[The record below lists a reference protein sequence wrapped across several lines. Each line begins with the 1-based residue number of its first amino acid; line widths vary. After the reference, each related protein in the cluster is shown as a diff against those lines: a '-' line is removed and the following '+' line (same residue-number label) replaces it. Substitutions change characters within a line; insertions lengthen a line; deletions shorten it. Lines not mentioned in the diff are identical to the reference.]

1 MAKGNNLQD
10 LSQIDYCLQQYYSKY
25 MAVTLLQERKKILQE
40 QKNAAIKLNESLQR
54 LPNFGAA
61 SNSFTKLND
70 AEQLTKKSLDELAA
84 RTSERWFKDPKI
96 VKDYSVFV
104 TSFYE
109 SLVAKNGGRDSKAL
123 ENYANNYCANRLQ
136 KLMVE
141 QLAREQVPAN
151 TATYIAKKAFSE
163 SILGMGNFGSLKKG
177 AIGQKVDEQAEKY
190 YNPSVVSKTAGT
202 IAGYGIDAALT
213 PGGVGKATSSV
224 AKGVVKV
231 SQKAAGWWLTDKICQ
246 GGLHIYGKLW
256 GTEDEEKKDNRTIFG
271 DENASAK
278 IQAGAKRYKKNGTEL
293 MMNINSGLAKKI
305 KLPPPNTSLTIKKES
320 NALLAEHKGN
330 SQKLLSTIKSNLSKQ
345 SVPFNGNS
353 KVPAWMLSNSSKQNR
368 ALASS
373 FYACAMEMSREQKQV
388 RMFGGKKMTLK
399 EVSQRAYDYARAAV
413 AVEQQTSK
421 NAAHAQKGTWDKNM
435 SALNDQINNPGL
447 SSIRKHPTSS
457 PQATPTASP
466 YASGPYAQNGVMG
479 TEANGTTQNTAQ
491 NPNIGGWGN
500 AFESLGLNG
509 FGDIGKNLGYVLAM
523 LPDMIIGMFT
533 GKTPNLKLQD
543 NLMPLAAIVGGMFVK
558 SPLLKLLLIGFGGA
572 NILNKAG
579 HAAISDGLAKSNN
592 VAKTYKVYPDEPL
605 NSRIV
610 NPAMKGSSMIATIDG
625 VPSVINISRDAADA
639 YNKGAIPINTLA
651 NAVLRKYDEN
661 KALASQNYEQHMS
674 QEETTTQSMGIK

>member
-1 MAKGNNLQD
+1 MAQGNKYQKF
-10 LSQIDYCLQQYYSKY
+10 SEIDYCIRQYFNKY
-25 MAVTLLQERKKILQE
+25 MASTITQE
-40 QKNAAIKLNESLQR
+40 QAKLKDGQTIDYMMEQCKKRWNKDGKLNHDTKTFVNAFHRNLVALYGNKQSAQL
-54 LPNFGAA
+54 LAYA
-61 SNSFTKLND
+61 KAYVNS
-70 AEQLTKKSLDELAA
+70 
-84 RTSERWFKDPKI
+84 R
-96 VKDYSVFV
+96 
-104 TSFYE
+104 YE
-109 SLVAKNGGRDSKAL
+109 SLT
-123 ENYANNYCANRLQ
+123 
-136 KLMVE
+136 VE
-141 QLAREQVPAN
+141 HLARKKVPQSSAE
-151 TATYIAKKAFSE
+151 YIAKKMFSE
-163 SILGMGNFGSLKKG
+163 SLIGFGADLASKKDDLGDKVKEKAEELYKPSALEVGAGYVGAAAIDTAITGGVGGIATAATKG
-177 AIGQKVDEQAEKY
+177 AAVASAKMAASFTAK
-190 YNPSVVSKTAGT
+190 NVSKTMATDLAIRGAIYGAGK
-202 IAGYGIDAALT
+202 GIDAYLDEDNYGSLVFGDKDA
-213 PGGVGKATSSV
+213 
-224 AKGVVKV
+224 VK
-231 SQKAAGWWLTDKICQ
+231 KIQ
-246 GGLHIYGKLW
+246 GGSYQYKKG
-256 GTEDEEKKDNRTIFG
+256 GTE
-271 DENASAK
+271 
-278 IQAGAKRYKKNGTEL
+278 Y
-293 MMNINSGLAKKI
+293 INSLNGQLNKKI
-305 KLPPPNTSLTIKKES
+305 KTPSLNTSSIIKKES
-320 NALLAEHKGN
+320 NALLVANKGN
-330 SQKLLSTIKSNLSKQ
+330 STKLLNTISSNFSKQ
-345 SVPFNGNS
+345 CISFKENS
-353 KVPAWMLSNSSKQNR
+353 KIPGWMLNNSAKQNR

-413 AVEQQTSK
+413 AVEQRSSK

-435 SALNDQINNPGL
+435 SALNDQINNPGK

-491 NPNIGGWGN
+491 KPNIDGWGN

-558 SPLLKLLLIGFGGA
+558 NPLLKLLLIGFGGA

>member
-1 MAKGNNLQD
+1 MASTITQEQAKLKDGQT
-10 LSQIDYCLQQYYSKY
+10 IDYMMEQC
-25 MAVTLLQERKKILQE
+25 KKRWN
-40 QKNAAIKLNESLQR
+40 KDGKLNHDTKTFVNAFHRNLVALYGNKQSAQL
-54 LPNFGAA
+54 LTYAKA
-61 SNSFTKLND
+61 YVNS
-70 AEQLTKKSLDELAA
+70 
-84 RTSERWFKDPKI
+84 R
-96 VKDYSVFV
+96 
-104 TSFYE
+104 YE
-109 SLVAKNGGRDSKAL
+109 SLT
-123 ENYANNYCANRLQ
+123 
-136 KLMVE
+136 VE
-141 QLAREQVPAN
+141 HLARKKVPQSSAE
-151 TATYIAKKAFSE
+151 YIAKKMFSE
-163 SILGMGNFGSLKKG
+163 SLIGFGADLASKKDDLGDKVKEKAEELYKPSALEVGAGYVGAAAIDTAITGGVGGIATAATKG
-177 AIGQKVDEQAEKY
+177 AAVASAKMAASLTAK
-190 YNPSVVSKTAGT
+190 NVSKTMATDLAIRGAIYGAGK
-202 IAGYGIDAALT
+202 GIDAYLDEDNYGSLVFGDKDA
-213 PGGVGKATSSV
+213 
-224 AKGVVKV
+224 VK
-231 SQKAAGWWLTDKICQ
+231 KIQ
-246 GGLHIYGKLW
+246 GGSYQYKKG
-256 GTEDEEKKDNRTIFG
+256 GTE
-271 DENASAK
+271 
-278 IQAGAKRYKKNGTEL
+278 Y
-293 MMNINSGLAKKI
+293 INSLNGQLNKKI
-305 KLPPPNTSLTIKKES
+305 KTPSLNTSSIIKKES
-320 NALLAEHKGN
+320 NALLVANKGN
-330 SQKLLSTIKSNLSKQ
+330 STKLLNTISSNFSKQ
-345 SVPFNGNS
+345 CISFKENS
-353 KVPAWMLSNSSKQNR
+353 KIPGWMLNNSAKQNR

-413 AVEQQTSK
+413 AVEQRFSK

-435 SALNDQINNPGL
+435 SALNDQINNPGK

-558 SPLLKLLLIGFGGA
+558 NPLLKLLLIGFGGA

>member
-1 MAKGNNLQD
+1 MAQGNKYQKF
-10 LSQIDYCLQQYYSKY
+10 SEIDYCIRQYFNKY
-25 MAVTLLQERKKILQE
+25 MASTITQE
-40 QKNAAIKLNESLQR
+40 QAKLKDGQTIDYMMEQCKKRWNKDGKLNHDTKTFVNAFHRNLVALYGNKQSAQL
-54 LPNFGAA
+54 LAYA
-61 SNSFTKLND
+61 KAYVNS
-70 AEQLTKKSLDELAA
+70 
-84 RTSERWFKDPKI
+84 R
-96 VKDYSVFV
+96 
-104 TSFYE
+104 YE
-109 SLVAKNGGRDSKAL
+109 SLT
-123 ENYANNYCANRLQ
+123 
-136 KLMVE
+136 VE
-141 QLAREQVPAN
+141 HLARKKVPQSSAE
-151 TATYIAKKAFSE
+151 YIAKKMFSE
-163 SILGMGNFGSLKKG
+163 SLIGFGADLASKKDDLGDKVKEKAEELYKPSALEVGAGYVGAAAIDTAITGGVGGIATAATKG
-177 AIGQKVDEQAEKY
+177 AAVASAKMAASLTAK
-190 YNPSVVSKTAGT
+190 NVSKTMATDLAIRGAIYGAGK
-202 IAGYGIDAALT
+202 GIDAYLDEDNYGSLVFGDKDA
-213 PGGVGKATSSV
+213 
-224 AKGVVKV
+224 VK
-231 SQKAAGWWLTDKICQ
+231 KIQ
-246 GGLHIYGKLW
+246 GGSYQYKKG
-256 GTEDEEKKDNRTIFG
+256 GTE
-271 DENASAK
+271 
-278 IQAGAKRYKKNGTEL
+278 Y
-293 MMNINSGLAKKI
+293 INSLNGQLNKKI
-305 KLPPPNTSLTIKKES
+305 KTPSLNTSSIIKKES
-320 NALLAEHKGN
+320 NALLVANKGN
-330 SQKLLSTIKSNLSKQ
+330 STKLLNTISSNFSKQ
-345 SVPFNGNS
+345 CISFKENS
-353 KVPAWMLSNSSKQNR
+353 KIPGWMLNNSAKQNR

-413 AVEQQTSK
+413 AVEQRSSK

-435 SALNDQINNPGL
+435 SALNDQINNPGK

-491 NPNIGGWGN
+491 KPNIDGWGN

-558 SPLLKLLLIGFGGA
+558 NPLLKLLLIGFGGA

-625 VPSVINISRDAADA
+625 VPSVINISTDAADA
-639 YNKGAIPINTLA
+639 YNKGAIPLSTLA

-661 KALASQNYEQHMS
+661 QALASQNYEQHMS

>member
-1 MAKGNNLQD
+1 MAQGNKYQKF
-10 LSQIDYCLQQYYSKY
+10 SEIDYCIRQYFNKY
-25 MAVTLLQERKKILQE
+25 MASTITQE
-40 QKNAAIKLNESLQR
+40 QAKLKDGQTIDYMMEQCKKRWNKDGKLNHDTKTFVNAFHRNLVALYGNKQSAQL
-54 LPNFGAA
+54 LAYA
-61 SNSFTKLND
+61 KAYVNS
-70 AEQLTKKSLDELAA
+70 
-84 RTSERWFKDPKI
+84 R
-96 VKDYSVFV
+96 
-104 TSFYE
+104 YE
-109 SLVAKNGGRDSKAL
+109 SLT
-123 ENYANNYCANRLQ
+123 
-136 KLMVE
+136 VE
-141 QLAREQVPAN
+141 HLARKKVPQSSAE
-151 TATYIAKKAFSE
+151 YIAKKMFSE
-163 SILGMGNFGSLKKG
+163 SLIGFGADLASKKDDLGDKVKEKAEELYKPSALEVGAGYVGAAAIDTAITGGVGGIATAATKG
-177 AIGQKVDEQAEKY
+177 AAVASAKMAASLTAK
-190 YNPSVVSKTAGT
+190 NVSKTMATDLAIRGAIYGAGK
-202 IAGYGIDAALT
+202 GIDAYLDEDNYGSLVFGDKDA
-213 PGGVGKATSSV
+213 
-224 AKGVVKV
+224 VK
-231 SQKAAGWWLTDKICQ
+231 KIQ
-246 GGLHIYGKLW
+246 GGSYQYKKG
-256 GTEDEEKKDNRTIFG
+256 GTE
-271 DENASAK
+271 
-278 IQAGAKRYKKNGTEL
+278 Y
-293 MMNINSGLAKKI
+293 INSLNGQLNKKI
-305 KLPPPNTSLTIKKES
+305 KTPSLNTSSIIKKES

-413 AVEQQTSK
+413 AVEQRSSK

-435 SALNDQINNPGL
+435 SALNDQINNPGK

-491 NPNIGGWGN
+491 KPNIDGWGN

-592 VAKTYKVYPDEPL
+592 VSKTYKVYPDEPL

-610 NPAMKGSSMIATIDG
+610 NPAMKGSSMIATVDG

>member
-1 MAKGNNLQD
+1 MAQGNKYQKF
-10 LSQIDYCLQQYYSKY
+10 SEIDYCIRQYFNKY
-25 MAVTLLQERKKILQE
+25 MASTITQE
-40 QKNAAIKLNESLQR
+40 QAKLKDGQTIDYMMEQCKKRWNKDGKLNHDTKTFVNAFHRNLVALYGNKQSAQL
-54 LPNFGAA
+54 LTYAKA
-61 SNSFTKLND
+61 YVNS
-70 AEQLTKKSLDELAA
+70 
-84 RTSERWFKDPKI
+84 R
-96 VKDYSVFV
+96 
-104 TSFYE
+104 YE
-109 SLVAKNGGRDSKAL
+109 SLT
-123 ENYANNYCANRLQ
+123 
-136 KLMVE
+136 VE
-141 QLAREQVPAN
+141 HLARKKVPQSSAE
-151 TATYIAKKAFSE
+151 YIAKKMFSE
-163 SILGMGNFGSLKKG
+163 SLIGFGADLASKKDDLGDKVKEKAEELYKPSALEVGAGYVGAAAIDTAITGGVGGIATAATKG
-177 AIGQKVDEQAEKY
+177 AAVASAKMAASLTAK
-190 YNPSVVSKTAGT
+190 NVSKTMATDLAIRGAIYGAGK
-202 IAGYGIDAALT
+202 GIDAYLDEDNYGSLVFGDKDA
-213 PGGVGKATSSV
+213 
-224 AKGVVKV
+224 VK
-231 SQKAAGWWLTDKICQ
+231 KIQ
-246 GGLHIYGKLW
+246 GGSYQYKKG
-256 GTEDEEKKDNRTIFG
+256 GTE
-271 DENASAK
+271 
-278 IQAGAKRYKKNGTEL
+278 Y
-293 MMNINSGLAKKI
+293 INSLNGQLNKKI
-305 KLPPPNTSLTIKKES
+305 KTPSLNTSSIIKKES
-320 NALLAEHKGN
+320 NALLVANKGN
-330 SQKLLSTIKSNLSKQ
+330 STKLLNTISSNFSKQ
-345 SVPFNGNS
+345 CISFKENS
-353 KVPAWMLSNSSKQNR
+353 KIPGWMLNNSAKQNR

-413 AVEQQTSK
+413 AVEQRSSK

-435 SALNDQINNPGL
+435 SALNDQINTPGK
-447 SSIRKHPTSS
+447 SSIRKRATSS
-457 PQATPTASP
+457 SQATPVASP

-491 NPNIGGWGN
+491 KPNIDGWGN

>member
-1 MAKGNNLQD
+1 MAQGNKYQKF
-10 LSQIDYCLQQYYSKY
+10 SEIDYCIRQYFNKY
-25 MAVTLLQERKKILQE
+25 MASTITQE
-40 QKNAAIKLNESLQR
+40 QAKLKDGQTIDYMMKQCKKRWNKDGKLNHDTKTFVNAFHRNLVALYGNKQSAQL
-54 LPNFGAA
+54 LAYA
-61 SNSFTKLND
+61 KAYVNS
-70 AEQLTKKSLDELAA
+70 
-84 RTSERWFKDPKI
+84 R
-96 VKDYSVFV
+96 
-104 TSFYE
+104 YE
-109 SLVAKNGGRDSKAL
+109 SLT
-123 ENYANNYCANRLQ
+123 
-136 KLMVE
+136 VE
-141 QLAREQVPAN
+141 HLARKKVPQSSAE
-151 TATYIAKKAFSE
+151 YIAKKMFSE
-163 SILGMGNFGSLKKG
+163 SLIGFGADLASKKDDLGDKVKEKAEELYKPSALEVGAGYVGAAAIDTAITGGVGGIATAATKG
-177 AIGQKVDEQAEKY
+177 AAVASAKMAASLTAK
-190 YNPSVVSKTAGT
+190 NVSKTMATDLAIRGAIYGAGK
-202 IAGYGIDAALT
+202 GIDAYLDEDNYGSLVFGDKDA
-213 PGGVGKATSSV
+213 
-224 AKGVVKV
+224 VK
-231 SQKAAGWWLTDKICQ
+231 KIQ
-246 GGLHIYGKLW
+246 GGSYQYKKG
-256 GTEDEEKKDNRTIFG
+256 GTE
-271 DENASAK
+271 
-278 IQAGAKRYKKNGTEL
+278 Y
-293 MMNINSGLAKKI
+293 INSLNGQLNKKI
-305 KLPPPNTSLTIKKES
+305 KTPSLNTSSIIKKES
-320 NALLAEHKGN
+320 NALLVANKGN
-330 SQKLLSTIKSNLSKQ
+330 STKLLNTISSNFSKQ
-345 SVPFNGNS
+345 CISFKENS
-353 KVPAWMLSNSSKQNR
+353 KIPGWMLNNSAKQNR

-413 AVEQQTSK
+413 AVEQRSSK

-435 SALNDQINNPGL
+435 SALNDQINNPGK

-457 PQATPTASP
+457 PQAPPTASP

-479 TEANGTTQNTAQ
+479 TEVNGTTQNTAQ
-491 NPNIGGWGN
+491 KPNIDGWGN

-558 SPLLKLLLIGFGGA
+558 NPLLKLLLIGFGGA

-610 NPAMKGSSMIATIDG
+610 NPAMKGSSMIATVDG

-674 QEETTTQSMGIK
+674 QEETTIQSMGIK

>member
-1 MAKGNNLQD
+1 MAQGNKYQKF
-10 LSQIDYCLQQYYSKY
+10 SEIDYCIRQYFNKY
-25 MAVTLLQERKKILQE
+25 MASTITQE
-40 QKNAAIKLNESLQR
+40 QAKLKDGQTIDYMMEQCKKRWNKDGKLNHDTKTFVNAFHRNLVALYGNKQSAQL
-54 LPNFGAA
+54 LTYAKA
-61 SNSFTKLND
+61 YVNS
-70 AEQLTKKSLDELAA
+70 
-84 RTSERWFKDPKI
+84 R
-96 VKDYSVFV
+96 
-104 TSFYE
+104 YE
-109 SLVAKNGGRDSKAL
+109 SLT
-123 ENYANNYCANRLQ
+123 
-136 KLMVE
+136 VE
-141 QLAREQVPAN
+141 HLARKKVPQSSAE
-151 TATYIAKKAFSE
+151 YIAKKMFSE
-163 SILGMGNFGSLKKG
+163 SLIGFGADLASKKDDLGDKVKEKAEELYKPSALEVGAGYVGAAAIDTAITGGVGGIATAATKG
-177 AIGQKVDEQAEKY
+177 AAVASAKMAASLTAK
-190 YNPSVVSKTAGT
+190 NVSKTMATDLAIRGAIYGAGK
-202 IAGYGIDAALT
+202 GIDAYLDEDNYGSLVFGDKDA
-213 PGGVGKATSSV
+213 
-224 AKGVVKV
+224 VK
-231 SQKAAGWWLTDKICQ
+231 KIQ
-246 GGLHIYGKLW
+246 GGSYQYKKG
-256 GTEDEEKKDNRTIFG
+256 GTE
-271 DENASAK
+271 
-278 IQAGAKRYKKNGTEL
+278 Y
-293 MMNINSGLAKKI
+293 INSLNGQLNKKI
-305 KLPPPNTSLTIKKES
+305 KTPSLNTSSIIKKES
-320 NALLAEHKGN
+320 NALLVANKGN
-330 SQKLLSTIKSNLSKQ
+330 STKLLNTISSNFSKQ
-345 SVPFNGNS
+345 CISFKENS
-353 KVPAWMLSNSSKQNR
+353 KIPGWMLNNSAKQNR

-413 AVEQQTSK
+413 AVEQRFSK

-435 SALNDQINNPGL
+435 SALNDQINNPGK

-491 NPNIGGWGN
+491 KPNIDGWGN

-558 SPLLKLLLIGFGGA
+558 NPLLKLLLIGFGGA

>member
-1 MAKGNNLQD
+1 MAQGNKYQKF
-10 LSQIDYCLQQYYSKY
+10 SEIDYCIRQYFNKY
-25 MAVTLLQERKKILQE
+25 MASTITQE
-40 QKNAAIKLNESLQR
+40 QAKLKDGQTIDYMMEQCKKRWNKDGKLNHDTKTFVNAFHRNLVALYGNKQSAQL
-54 LPNFGAA
+54 LAYA
-61 SNSFTKLND
+61 KAYVNS
-70 AEQLTKKSLDELAA
+70 
-84 RTSERWFKDPKI
+84 R
-96 VKDYSVFV
+96 
-104 TSFYE
+104 YE
-109 SLVAKNGGRDSKAL
+109 SLT
-123 ENYANNYCANRLQ
+123 
-136 KLMVE
+136 VE
-141 QLAREQVPAN
+141 HLARKKVPQSSAE
-151 TATYIAKKAFSE
+151 YIAKKMFSE
-163 SILGMGNFGSLKKG
+163 SLIGFGADLASKKDDLGDKVKEKAEELYKPSALEVGAGYVGAAAIDTAITGGVGGIATAATKG
-177 AIGQKVDEQAEKY
+177 AAVASAKMAASLTAK
-190 YNPSVVSKTAGT
+190 NVSKTMATDLAIRGAIYGAGK
-202 IAGYGIDAALT
+202 GIDAYLDEDNYGSLVFGDKDA
-213 PGGVGKATSSV
+213 
-224 AKGVVKV
+224 VK
-231 SQKAAGWWLTDKICQ
+231 KIQ
-246 GGLHIYGKLW
+246 GGSYQYKKG
-256 GTEDEEKKDNRTIFG
+256 GTE
-271 DENASAK
+271 
-278 IQAGAKRYKKNGTEL
+278 Y
-293 MMNINSGLAKKI
+293 INSLNGQLNKKI
-305 KLPPPNTSLTIKKES
+305 KTPSLNTSSIIKKES
-320 NALLAEHKGN
+320 NALLVANKGN
-330 SQKLLSTIKSNLSKQ
+330 STKLLNTISSNFSKQ
-345 SVPFNGNS
+345 CISFKENS
-353 KVPAWMLSNSSKQNR
+353 KIPAWMLSNSSKQNR

-413 AVEQQTSK
+413 AVEQRSSK

-435 SALNDQINNPGL
+435 SALNDQINNPGK

-592 VAKTYKVYPDEPL
+592 VSKTYKVYPDEPL

-610 NPAMKGSSMIATIDG
+610 NPAMKGSSMIATVDG

-674 QEETTTQSMGIK
+674 QEETTIQSMGIK

>member
-1 MAKGNNLQD
+1 MAQGNKYQKF
-10 LSQIDYCLQQYYSKY
+10 SEIDYCIRQYFNKY
-25 MAVTLLQERKKILQE
+25 MASTITQE
-40 QKNAAIKLNESLQR
+40 QAKLKDGQTIDYMMEQCKKRWNKDGKLNHDTKTFVNAFHRNLVALYGNKQSAQL
-54 LPNFGAA
+54 LAYA
-61 SNSFTKLND
+61 KAYVNS
-70 AEQLTKKSLDELAA
+70 
-84 RTSERWFKDPKI
+84 R
-96 VKDYSVFV
+96 
-104 TSFYE
+104 YE
-109 SLVAKNGGRDSKAL
+109 SLT
-123 ENYANNYCANRLQ
+123 
-136 KLMVE
+136 VE
-141 QLAREQVPAN
+141 HLARKKVPQSSAE
-151 TATYIAKKAFSE
+151 YIAKKMFSE
-163 SILGMGNFGSLKKG
+163 SLIGFGADLASKKDDLGDKVKEKAEELYKPSALEVGAGYVGAAAIDTAITGGVGGIATAATKG
-177 AIGQKVDEQAEKY
+177 AAVASAKMAASLTAK
-190 YNPSVVSKTAGT
+190 NVSKTMATDLAIRGAIYGAGK
-202 IAGYGIDAALT
+202 GIDAYLDEDNYGSLVFGDKDA
-213 PGGVGKATSSV
+213 
-224 AKGVVKV
+224 VK
-231 SQKAAGWWLTDKICQ
+231 KIQ
-246 GGLHIYGKLW
+246 GGSYQYKKG
-256 GTEDEEKKDNRTIFG
+256 GTE
-271 DENASAK
+271 
-278 IQAGAKRYKKNGTEL
+278 Y
-293 MMNINSGLAKKI
+293 INSLNGQLNKKI
-305 KLPPPNTSLTIKKES
+305 KTPSLNTSSIIKKES
-320 NALLAEHKGN
+320 NALLVANKGN
-330 SQKLLSTIKSNLSKQ
+330 STKLLNTISSNFSKQ
-345 SVPFNGNS
+345 CISFKENS
-353 KVPAWMLSNSSKQNR
+353 KIPGWMLNNSAKQNR

-413 AVEQQTSK
+413 AVEQRSSK

-435 SALNDQINNPGL
+435 SALNDQINNPGK

-457 PQATPTASP
+457 PQAPPTASP

-592 VAKTYKVYPDEPL
+592 VSKTYKVYPDEPL

-610 NPAMKGSSMIATIDG
+610 NPAMKGSSMIATVDG

-661 KALASQNYEQHMS
+661 KALASQNYEQHIS
-674 QEETTTQSMGIK
+674 QEETTIQSMGIK

>member
-1 MAKGNNLQD
+1 MAQGNKYQKF
-10 LSQIDYCLQQYYSKY
+10 SEIDYCIRQYFNKY
-25 MAVTLLQERKKILQE
+25 MASTITQE
-40 QKNAAIKLNESLQR
+40 QAKLKDGQTIDYMMEQCKKRWNKDGKLNHDTKTFVNAFHRNLVALYGNKQSAQL
-54 LPNFGAA
+54 LAYA
-61 SNSFTKLND
+61 KAYVNS
-70 AEQLTKKSLDELAA
+70 
-84 RTSERWFKDPKI
+84 R
-96 VKDYSVFV
+96 
-104 TSFYE
+104 YE
-109 SLVAKNGGRDSKAL
+109 SLT
-123 ENYANNYCANRLQ
+123 
-136 KLMVE
+136 VE
-141 QLAREQVPAN
+141 HLARKKVPQSSAE
-151 TATYIAKKAFSE
+151 YIAKKMFSE
-163 SILGMGNFGSLKKG
+163 SLIGFGADLASKKDDLGDKVKEKAEELYKPSALEVGAGYVGAAAIDTAITGGVGGIATAATKG
-177 AIGQKVDEQAEKY
+177 AAVASAKMAASLTAK
-190 YNPSVVSKTAGT
+190 NVSKTMATDLAIRGAIYGAGK
-202 IAGYGIDAALT
+202 GIDAYLDEDNYGSLVFGDKDA
-213 PGGVGKATSSV
+213 
-224 AKGVVKV
+224 VK
-231 SQKAAGWWLTDKICQ
+231 KIQ
-246 GGLHIYGKLW
+246 GGSYQYKKG
-256 GTEDEEKKDNRTIFG
+256 GTE
-271 DENASAK
+271 
-278 IQAGAKRYKKNGTEL
+278 Y
-293 MMNINSGLAKKI
+293 INSLNGQLNKKI
-305 KLPPPNTSLTIKKES
+305 KTPSLNTSSIIKKES
-320 NALLAEHKGN
+320 NALLVANKGN
-330 SQKLLSTIKSNLSKQ
+330 STKLLNTISSNFSKQ
-345 SVPFNGNS
+345 CISFKENS
-353 KVPAWMLSNSSKQNR
+353 KIPGWMLNNSAKQNR

-413 AVEQQTSK
+413 AVEQRSSK

-435 SALNDQINNPGL
+435 SALNDQINTPGK
-447 SSIRKHPTSS
+447 SSIRKRATSS
-457 PQATPTASP
+457 SQATPVASP

-491 NPNIGGWGN
+491 KPNIDGWGN

-558 SPLLKLLLIGFGGA
+558 NPLLKLLLIGFGGA

>member
-1 MAKGNNLQD
+1 MAQGNKYQKF
-10 LSQIDYCLQQYYSKY
+10 SEIDYCIRQYFNKY
-25 MAVTLLQERKKILQE
+25 MASTITQE
-40 QKNAAIKLNESLQR
+40 QAKLKDGQTIDYMMEQCKKRWNKDGKLNHDTKTFVNAFHRNLVALYGNKQSAQL
-54 LPNFGAA
+54 LAYA
-61 SNSFTKLND
+61 KAYVNS
-70 AEQLTKKSLDELAA
+70 
-84 RTSERWFKDPKI
+84 R
-96 VKDYSVFV
+96 
-104 TSFYE
+104 YE
-109 SLVAKNGGRDSKAL
+109 SLT
-123 ENYANNYCANRLQ
+123 
-136 KLMVE
+136 VE
-141 QLAREQVPAN
+141 HLARKKVPQSSAE
-151 TATYIAKKAFSE
+151 YIAKKMFSE
-163 SILGMGNFGSLKKG
+163 SLIGFEADLASKKDDLGDKVKEKAEELYKPSALEVGAGYVGAAAIDTAITGGVGGIATAATKG
-177 AIGQKVDEQAEKY
+177 AAVASAKMAASLTAK
-190 YNPSVVSKTAGT
+190 NVSKTMATDLAIRGAIYGAGK
-202 IAGYGIDAALT
+202 GIDAYLDEDNYGSLVFGDKDA
-213 PGGVGKATSSV
+213 
-224 AKGVVKV
+224 VK
-231 SQKAAGWWLTDKICQ
+231 KIQ
-246 GGLHIYGKLW
+246 GGSYQYKKG
-256 GTEDEEKKDNRTIFG
+256 GTE
-271 DENASAK
+271 
-278 IQAGAKRYKKNGTEL
+278 Y
-293 MMNINSGLAKKI
+293 INSLNGQLNKKI
-305 KLPPPNTSLTIKKES
+305 KTPSLNTSSIIKKES
-320 NALLAEHKGN
+320 NALLVANKGN
-330 SQKLLSTIKSNLSKQ
+330 STKLLNTISSNFSKQ
-345 SVPFNGNS
+345 CISFKENS
-353 KVPAWMLSNSSKQNR
+353 KIPGWMLNNSAKQNR

-413 AVEQQTSK
+413 AVEQRSSK

-435 SALNDQINNPGL
+435 SALNDQINNPGK

-457 PQATPTASP
+457 PQAPPTASP

-491 NPNIGGWGN
+491 KPNIDGWGN

-558 SPLLKLLLIGFGGA
+558 NPLLKLLLIGFGGA

>member
-1 MAKGNNLQD
+1 MAQGNKYQKF
-10 LSQIDYCLQQYYSKY
+10 SEIDYCIRQYFNKY
-25 MAVTLLQERKKILQE
+25 MASTITQE
-40 QKNAAIKLNESLQR
+40 QAKLKDGQTIDYMMEQCKKRWNKDGKLNHDTKTFVNAFHRNLVALYGNKQSAQL
-54 LPNFGAA
+54 LAYA
-61 SNSFTKLND
+61 KAYVNS
-70 AEQLTKKSLDELAA
+70 
-84 RTSERWFKDPKI
+84 R
-96 VKDYSVFV
+96 
-104 TSFYE
+104 YE
-109 SLVAKNGGRDSKAL
+109 SLT
-123 ENYANNYCANRLQ
+123 
-136 KLMVE
+136 VE
-141 QLAREQVPAN
+141 HLARKKVPQSSAE
-151 TATYIAKKAFSE
+151 YIAKKMFSE
-163 SILGMGNFGSLKKG
+163 SLIGFGADLASKKDDLGDKVKEKAEELYKPSALEVGAGYVGAAAIDTAITGGVGGIATAATKG
-177 AIGQKVDEQAEKY
+177 AAVASAKMAASLTAK
-190 YNPSVVSKTAGT
+190 NVSKTMATDLAIRGAIYGAGK
-202 IAGYGIDAALT
+202 GIDAYLDEDNYGSLVFGDKDA
-213 PGGVGKATSSV
+213 
-224 AKGVVKV
+224 VK
-231 SQKAAGWWLTDKICQ
+231 KIQ
-246 GGLHIYGKLW
+246 GGSYQYKKG
-256 GTEDEEKKDNRTIFG
+256 GTE
-271 DENASAK
+271 
-278 IQAGAKRYKKNGTEL
+278 Y
-293 MMNINSGLAKKI
+293 INSLNGQLNKKI
-305 KLPPPNTSLTIKKES
+305 KTPSLNTSSIIKKES

-413 AVEQQTSK
+413 AVEQRSSK

-435 SALNDQINNPGL
+435 SAINDQINNPGK

-491 NPNIGGWGN
+491 KPNIDGWGN

-610 NPAMKGSSMIATIDG
+610 NPAMKGSSMIATVDG

-674 QEETTTQSMGIK
+674 QEETTIQSMGIK

>member
-1 MAKGNNLQD
+1 MAQGNKYQKF
-10 LSQIDYCLQQYYSKY
+10 SEIDYCIRQYFNKY
-25 MAVTLLQERKKILQE
+25 MASTITQE
-40 QKNAAIKLNESLQR
+40 QAKLKDGQTIDYMMEQCKKRWNKDGKLNHDTKTFVNTFHRNLVALYGNKQSAQL
-54 LPNFGAA
+54 LAYA
-61 SNSFTKLND
+61 KAYVNS
-70 AEQLTKKSLDELAA
+70 
-84 RTSERWFKDPKI
+84 R
-96 VKDYSVFV
+96 
-104 TSFYE
+104 YE
-109 SLVAKNGGRDSKAL
+109 SLT
-123 ENYANNYCANRLQ
+123 
-136 KLMVE
+136 VE
-141 QLAREQVPAN
+141 HLARKKVPQSSAE
-151 TATYIAKKAFSE
+151 YIAKKMFSE
-163 SILGMGNFGSLKKG
+163 SLIGFGADLASKKDDLGDKVKEKAEELYKPSALEVGAGYVGAAAIDTAITGGVGGIATAATKG
-177 AIGQKVDEQAEKY
+177 AAVASAKMAASLTAK
-190 YNPSVVSKTAGT
+190 NVSKTMATDLAIRGAIYGAGK
-202 IAGYGIDAALT
+202 GIDAYLDEDNYGSLVFGDKDA
-213 PGGVGKATSSV
+213 
-224 AKGVVKV
+224 VK
-231 SQKAAGWWLTDKICQ
+231 KIQ
-246 GGLHIYGKLW
+246 GGSYQYKKG
-256 GTEDEEKKDNRTIFG
+256 GTE
-271 DENASAK
+271 
-278 IQAGAKRYKKNGTEL
+278 Y
-293 MMNINSGLAKKI
+293 INSLNGQLNKKI
-305 KLPPPNTSLTIKKES
+305 KTPSLNTSSIIKKES
-320 NALLAEHKGN
+320 NALLVANKGN
-330 SQKLLSTIKSNLSKQ
+330 STKLLNTISSNFSKQ
-345 SVPFNGNS
+345 CISFKENS
-353 KVPAWMLSNSSKQNR
+353 KIPGWMLNNSAKQNR

-413 AVEQQTSK
+413 AVEQRSSK

-435 SALNDQINNPGL
+435 SALNDQINNPGK

-491 NPNIGGWGN
+491 KPNIDGWGN

-610 NPAMKGSSMIATIDG
+610 NPAMKGSSMIATVDG

-674 QEETTTQSMGIK
+674 QEETTIQSMGIK

>member
-1 MAKGNNLQD
+1 MAQGNKYQKF
-10 LSQIDYCLQQYYSKY
+10 SEIDYCIRQYFNKY
-25 MAVTLLQERKKILQE
+25 MASTITQE
-40 QKNAAIKLNESLQR
+40 QAKLKDGQTIDYMMEQCKKRWNKDGKLNHDTKTFVNAFHRNLVALYGNKQSAQL
-54 LPNFGAA
+54 LAYA
-61 SNSFTKLND
+61 KAYVNS
-70 AEQLTKKSLDELAA
+70 
-84 RTSERWFKDPKI
+84 R
-96 VKDYSVFV
+96 
-104 TSFYE
+104 YE
-109 SLVAKNGGRDSKAL
+109 SLT
-123 ENYANNYCANRLQ
+123 
-136 KLMVE
+136 VE
-141 QLAREQVPAN
+141 HLARKKVPQSSAE
-151 TATYIAKKAFSE
+151 YIAKKMFSE
-163 SILGMGNFGSLKKG
+163 SLIGFGADLASKKDDLGDKVKEKAEELYKPSALEVGAGYVGAAAIDTAITGGVGGIATAATKG
-177 AIGQKVDEQAEKY
+177 AAVASAKMAASLTAK
-190 YNPSVVSKTAGT
+190 NVSKTMATDLAIRGAIYGAGK
-202 IAGYGIDAALT
+202 GIDAYLDEDNYGSLVFGDKDA
-213 PGGVGKATSSV
+213 
-224 AKGVVKV
+224 VK
-231 SQKAAGWWLTDKICQ
+231 KIQ
-246 GGLHIYGKLW
+246 GGSYQYKKG
-256 GTEDEEKKDNRTIFG
+256 GTE
-271 DENASAK
+271 
-278 IQAGAKRYKKNGTEL
+278 Y
-293 MMNINSGLAKKI
+293 INSLNGQLNKKI
-305 KLPPPNTSLTIKKES
+305 KTPSLNTSSIIKKES
-320 NALLAEHKGN
+320 NALLVANKGN
-330 SQKLLSTIKSNLSKQ
+330 STKLLNTISSNFSKQ
-345 SVPFNGNS
+345 CISFKENS
-353 KVPAWMLSNSSKQNR
+353 KIPAWMLSNSSKQNR

-413 AVEQQTSK
+413 AVEQRSSK

-435 SALNDQINNPGL
+435 SALNDQINNPGK

-491 NPNIGGWGN
+491 KPNIDGWGN

-558 SPLLKLLLIGFGGA
+558 NPLLKLLLIGFGGA

>member
-1 MAKGNNLQD
+1 MAQGNKYQKF
-10 LSQIDYCLQQYYSKY
+10 SEIDYCIRQYFNKY
-25 MAVTLLQERKKILQE
+25 MASTITQE
-40 QKNAAIKLNESLQR
+40 QAKLKDWQTIDYMMEQCKKRWNKDGKLNHDTKTFVNAFHRNLVALYGNKQSAQL
-54 LPNFGAA
+54 LAYA
-61 SNSFTKLND
+61 KAYVNS
-70 AEQLTKKSLDELAA
+70 
-84 RTSERWFKDPKI
+84 R
-96 VKDYSVFV
+96 
-104 TSFYE
+104 YE
-109 SLVAKNGGRDSKAL
+109 SLT
-123 ENYANNYCANRLQ
+123 
-136 KLMVE
+136 VE
-141 QLAREQVPAN
+141 HLARKKVPQSSAE
-151 TATYIAKKAFSE
+151 YIAKKMFSE
-163 SILGMGNFGSLKKG
+163 SLIGFGADLASKKDDLGDKVKEKAEELYKPSALEVGAGYVGAAAIDTAITGGVGGIATAATKG
-177 AIGQKVDEQAEKY
+177 AAVASAKMAASLTAK
-190 YNPSVVSKTAGT
+190 NVSKTMATDLAIRGAIYGAGK
-202 IAGYGIDAALT
+202 GIDAYLDEDNYGSLVFGDKDA
-213 PGGVGKATSSV
+213 
-224 AKGVVKV
+224 VK
-231 SQKAAGWWLTDKICQ
+231 KIQ
-246 GGLHIYGKLW
+246 GGSYQYKKG
-256 GTEDEEKKDNRTIFG
+256 GTE
-271 DENASAK
+271 
-278 IQAGAKRYKKNGTEL
+278 Y
-293 MMNINSGLAKKI
+293 INSLNGQLNKKI
-305 KLPPPNTSLTIKKES
+305 KTPSLNTSSIIKKES
-320 NALLAEHKGN
+320 NALLVANKGN
-330 SQKLLSTIKSNLSKQ
+330 STKLLNTISSNFSKQ
-345 SVPFNGNS
+345 CISFKENS
-353 KVPAWMLSNSSKQNR
+353 KIPGWMLNNSAKQNR

-413 AVEQQTSK
+413 AVEQRSSK

-435 SALNDQINNPGL
+435 SALNDQINNPGK

-610 NPAMKGSSMIATIDG
+610 NPAMKGSSMIATVDG

>member
-1 MAKGNNLQD
+1 MAQGNKYQKF
-10 LSQIDYCLQQYYSKY
+10 SEIDYCIRQYFNKY
-25 MAVTLLQERKKILQE
+25 MASTITQE
-40 QKNAAIKLNESLQR
+40 QAKLKDGQTIDYMMEQCKKRWNKDGKLNHDTKTFVNAFHRNLVALYGNKQSAQL
-54 LPNFGAA
+54 LTYAKA
-61 SNSFTKLND
+61 YVNS
-70 AEQLTKKSLDELAA
+70 
-84 RTSERWFKDPKI
+84 R
-96 VKDYSVFV
+96 
-104 TSFYE
+104 YE
-109 SLVAKNGGRDSKAL
+109 SLT
-123 ENYANNYCANRLQ
+123 
-136 KLMVE
+136 VE
-141 QLAREQVPAN
+141 HLARKKVPQSSAE
-151 TATYIAKKAFSE
+151 YIAKKMFSE
-163 SILGMGNFGSLKKG
+163 SLIGFGADLASKKDDLGDKVKEKAEELYKPSALEVGAGYVGAAAIDTAITGGVGGIATAATKG
-177 AIGQKVDEQAEKY
+177 AAVASAKMAASLTAK
-190 YNPSVVSKTAGT
+190 NVSKTMATDLAIRGAIYGAGK
-202 IAGYGIDAALT
+202 GIDAYLDEDNYGSLVFGDKDA
-213 PGGVGKATSSV
+213 
-224 AKGVVKV
+224 VK
-231 SQKAAGWWLTDKICQ
+231 KIQ
-246 GGLHIYGKLW
+246 GGSYQYKKG
-256 GTEDEEKKDNRTIFG
+256 GTE
-271 DENASAK
+271 
-278 IQAGAKRYKKNGTEL
+278 Y
-293 MMNINSGLAKKI
+293 INSLNGQLNKKI
-305 KLPPPNTSLTIKKES
+305 KTPSLNTSSIIKKES
-320 NALLAEHKGN
+320 NALLVANKGN
-330 SQKLLSTIKSNLSKQ
+330 STKLLNTISSNFSKQ
-345 SVPFNGNS
+345 CISFKENS
-353 KVPAWMLSNSSKQNR
+353 KIPGWMLNNSAKQNR

-413 AVEQQTSK
+413 AVEQRSSK

-435 SALNDQINNPGL
+435 SALNDQINTPGK
-447 SSIRKHPTSS
+447 SSIRKRATSS
-457 PQATPTASP
+457 SQATPVASP

-558 SPLLKLLLIGFGGA
+558 NPLLKLLLIGFGGA

>member
-1 MAKGNNLQD
+1 MAQGNKYQKF
-10 LSQIDYCLQQYYSKY
+10 SEIDYCIRQYFNKY
-25 MAVTLLQERKKILQE
+25 MASTITQE
-40 QKNAAIKLNESLQR
+40 QAKLKDGQTIDYMMKQCKKRWNKDGKLNHDTKTFVNAFHRNLVALYGNKQSAQL
-54 LPNFGAA
+54 LAYA
-61 SNSFTKLND
+61 KAYVNS
-70 AEQLTKKSLDELAA
+70 
-84 RTSERWFKDPKI
+84 R
-96 VKDYSVFV
+96 
-104 TSFYE
+104 YE
-109 SLVAKNGGRDSKAL
+109 SLT
-123 ENYANNYCANRLQ
+123 
-136 KLMVE
+136 VE
-141 QLAREQVPAN
+141 HLARKKVPQSSAE
-151 TATYIAKKAFSE
+151 YIAKKMFSE
-163 SILGMGNFGSLKKG
+163 SLIGFGADLASKKDDLGDKVKEKAEELYKPSALEVGAGYVGAAAIDTAITGGVGGIATAATKG
-177 AIGQKVDEQAEKY
+177 AAVASAKMAASLTAK
-190 YNPSVVSKTAGT
+190 NVSKTMATDLAIRGAIYGAGK
-202 IAGYGIDAALT
+202 GIDAYLDEDNYGSLVFGDKDA
-213 PGGVGKATSSV
+213 
-224 AKGVVKV
+224 VK
-231 SQKAAGWWLTDKICQ
+231 KIQ
-246 GGLHIYGKLW
+246 GGSYQYKKG
-256 GTEDEEKKDNRTIFG
+256 GTE
-271 DENASAK
+271 
-278 IQAGAKRYKKNGTEL
+278 Y
-293 MMNINSGLAKKI
+293 INSLNGQLNKKI
-305 KLPPPNTSLTIKKES
+305 KTPSLNTSSIIKKES
-320 NALLAEHKGN
+320 NALLVANKGN
-330 SQKLLSTIKSNLSKQ
+330 STKLLNTISSNFSKQ
-345 SVPFNGNS
+345 CISFKENS
-353 KVPAWMLSNSSKQNR
+353 KIPGWMLNNSAKQNR

-413 AVEQQTSK
+413 AVEQRSSK

-435 SALNDQINNPGL
+435 SALNDQINNPGK

-491 NPNIGGWGN
+491 KPNIDGWGN

-558 SPLLKLLLIGFGGA
+558 NPLLKLLLIGFGGA

-610 NPAMKGSSMIATIDG
+610 NPAMKGSSMIATVDG

-674 QEETTTQSMGIK
+674 QEETTIQSMGIK

>member
-1 MAKGNNLQD
+1 MAQGNKYQKF
-10 LSQIDYCLQQYYSKY
+10 SEIDYCIRQYFNKY
-25 MAVTLLQERKKILQE
+25 MASTITQE
-40 QKNAAIKLNESLQR
+40 QAKLKDGQTIDYMMEQCKKRWNKDGKLNHDTKTFVNAFHRNLVALYGNKQSAQL
-54 LPNFGAA
+54 LAYA
-61 SNSFTKLND
+61 KAYVNS
-70 AEQLTKKSLDELAA
+70 
-84 RTSERWFKDPKI
+84 R
-96 VKDYSVFV
+96 
-104 TSFYE
+104 YE
-109 SLVAKNGGRDSKAL
+109 SLT
-123 ENYANNYCANRLQ
+123 
-136 KLMVE
+136 VE
-141 QLAREQVPAN
+141 HLARKKVPQSSAE
-151 TATYIAKKAFSE
+151 YIAKKMFSE
-163 SILGMGNFGSLKKG
+163 SLIGFGADLASKKDDLGDKVKEKAEELYKPSALEVGAGYVGAAAIDTAITGGVGGMATAATKG
-177 AIGQKVDEQAEKY
+177 AAVASAKMAASLTAK
-190 YNPSVVSKTAGT
+190 NVSKTMATDLAIRGAIYGAGK
-202 IAGYGIDAALT
+202 GIDAYLDEDNYGSLVFGDKDA
-213 PGGVGKATSSV
+213 
-224 AKGVVKV
+224 VK
-231 SQKAAGWWLTDKICQ
+231 KIQ
-246 GGLHIYGKLW
+246 GGSYQYKKG
-256 GTEDEEKKDNRTIFG
+256 GTE
-271 DENASAK
+271 
-278 IQAGAKRYKKNGTEL
+278 Y
-293 MMNINSGLAKKI
+293 INSLNGQLNKKI
-305 KLPPPNTSLTIKKES
+305 KTPSLNTSSIIKKES

-399 EVSQRAYDYARAAV
+399 EVSQQAYDYARAAV
-413 AVEQQTSK
+413 AVEQRSSK

-435 SALNDQINNPGL
+435 SALNDQINNPGK

-491 NPNIGGWGN
+491 KPNIDGWGN

-592 VAKTYKVYPDEPL
+592 VSKTYKVYPDEPL

-610 NPAMKGSSMIATIDG
+610 NPTMKGSSMIATVDG

-674 QEETTTQSMGIK
+674 QEETTIQSMGIK

>member
-1 MAKGNNLQD
+1 MAQGNKYQKF
-10 LSQIDYCLQQYYSKY
+10 SEIDYCIRQYFNKY
-25 MAVTLLQERKKILQE
+25 MASTITQE
-40 QKNAAIKLNESLQR
+40 QAKLKDGQTIDYMMEQCKKRWNKDGKLNHDTKTFVNAFHRNLVALYGNKQSAQL
-54 LPNFGAA
+54 LAYA
-61 SNSFTKLND
+61 KAYVNS
-70 AEQLTKKSLDELAA
+70 
-84 RTSERWFKDPKI
+84 R
-96 VKDYSVFV
+96 
-104 TSFYE
+104 YE
-109 SLVAKNGGRDSKAL
+109 SLT
-123 ENYANNYCANRLQ
+123 
-136 KLMVE
+136 VE
-141 QLAREQVPAN
+141 HLARKKVPQSSAE
-151 TATYIAKKAFSE
+151 YIAKKMFSE
-163 SILGMGNFGSLKKG
+163 SLIGFGADLASKKDDLGDKVKEKAEELYKPSALEVGAGYVGAAAIDTAITGGVGGIATAATKG
-177 AIGQKVDEQAEKY
+177 AAVASAKMAASLTAK
-190 YNPSVVSKTAGT
+190 NVSKTMATDLAIRGAIYGAGK
-202 IAGYGIDAALT
+202 GIDAYLDEDNYGSLVFGDKDA
-213 PGGVGKATSSV
+213 
-224 AKGVVKV
+224 VK
-231 SQKAAGWWLTDKICQ
+231 KIQ
-246 GGLHIYGKLW
+246 GGSYQYKKG
-256 GTEDEEKKDNRTIFG
+256 GTE
-271 DENASAK
+271 
-278 IQAGAKRYKKNGTEL
+278 Y
-293 MMNINSGLAKKI
+293 INSLNGQLNKKI
-305 KLPPPNTSLTIKKES
+305 KTPSLNTSSIIKKES
-320 NALLAEHKGN
+320 NALLVANKGN
-330 SQKLLSTIKSNLSKQ
+330 STKLLNTISSNFSKQ
-345 SVPFNGNS
+345 CISFKENS
-353 KVPAWMLSNSSKQNR
+353 KIPGWMLNNSAKQNR

-413 AVEQQTSK
+413 AVEQRSSK

-435 SALNDQINNPGL
+435 SALNDQINNPGK

-491 NPNIGGWGN
+491 KPNIDSWGN

-592 VAKTYKVYPDEPL
+592 VSKTYKVYPDEPL

-610 NPAMKGSSMIATIDG
+610 NPAMKGSSMIATVDG

-674 QEETTTQSMGIK
+674 QEETTIQSMGIK

>member
-1 MAKGNNLQD
+1 MAQGNKYQKF
-10 LSQIDYCLQQYYSKY
+10 SEIDYCIRQYFNKY
-25 MAVTLLQERKKILQE
+25 MASTITQE
-40 QKNAAIKLNESLQR
+40 QAKLKDGQTIDYMMEQCKKRWNKDGKLNHDTKTFVNAFHRNLVALYGNKQSAQL
-54 LPNFGAA
+54 LAYA
-61 SNSFTKLND
+61 KAYVNS
-70 AEQLTKKSLDELAA
+70 
-84 RTSERWFKDPKI
+84 R
-96 VKDYSVFV
+96 
-104 TSFYE
+104 YE
-109 SLVAKNGGRDSKAL
+109 SLT
-123 ENYANNYCANRLQ
+123 
-136 KLMVE
+136 VE
-141 QLAREQVPAN
+141 HLARKKVPQSSAE
-151 TATYIAKKAFSE
+151 YIAKKMFSE
-163 SILGMGNFGSLKKG
+163 SLIGFGADLASKKDDLGDKVKEKAEELYKPSALEVGAGYVGAAAIDTAITGGVGGIATAATKG
-177 AIGQKVDEQAEKY
+177 AAVASAKMAASLTAK
-190 YNPSVVSKTAGT
+190 NVSKTMATDLAIRGAIYGAGK
-202 IAGYGIDAALT
+202 GIDAYLDEDNYGSLVFGDKDA
-213 PGGVGKATSSV
+213 
-224 AKGVVKV
+224 VK
-231 SQKAAGWWLTDKICQ
+231 KIQ
-246 GGLHIYGKLW
+246 GGSYQYKKG
-256 GTEDEEKKDNRTIFG
+256 GTE
-271 DENASAK
+271 
-278 IQAGAKRYKKNGTEL
+278 Y
-293 MMNINSGLAKKI
+293 INSLNGQLNKKI
-305 KLPPPNTSLTIKKES
+305 KTPSLNTSSIIKKES
-320 NALLAEHKGN
+320 NALLVANKGN
-330 SQKLLSTIKSNLSKQ
+330 STKLLNTISSNFSKQ
-345 SVPFNGNS
+345 CISFKENS
-353 KVPAWMLSNSSKQNR
+353 KIPGWMLNNSAKQNR

-413 AVEQQTSK
+413 AVEQRSSK

-435 SALNDQINNPGL
+435 SALNDQINNPGQ

-491 NPNIGGWGN
+491 KPNIDGWGN

-661 KALASQNYEQHMS
+661 KALASQNYEQHLS

>member
-1 MAKGNNLQD
+1 
-10 LSQIDYCLQQYYSKY
+10 
-25 MAVTLLQERKKILQE
+25 
-40 QKNAAIKLNESLQR
+40 
-54 LPNFGAA
+54 
-61 SNSFTKLND
+61 
-70 AEQLTKKSLDELAA
+70 
-84 RTSERWFKDPKI
+84 
-96 VKDYSVFV
+96 
-104 TSFYE
+104 
-109 SLVAKNGGRDSKAL
+109 
-123 ENYANNYCANRLQ
+123 
-136 KLMVE
+136 
-141 QLAREQVPAN
+141 
-151 TATYIAKKAFSE
+151 
-163 SILGMGNFGSLKKG
+163 
-177 AIGQKVDEQAEKY
+177 
-190 YNPSVVSKTAGT
+190 
-202 IAGYGIDAALT
+202 
-213 PGGVGKATSSV
+213 
-224 AKGVVKV
+224 
-231 SQKAAGWWLTDKICQ
+231 
-246 GGLHIYGKLW
+246 
-256 GTEDEEKKDNRTIFG
+256 
-271 DENASAK
+271 
-278 IQAGAKRYKKNGTEL
+278 
-293 MMNINSGLAKKI
+293 
-305 KLPPPNTSLTIKKES
+305 
-320 NALLAEHKGN
+320 
-330 SQKLLSTIKSNLSKQ
+330 
-345 SVPFNGNS
+345 
-353 KVPAWMLSNSSKQNR
+353 
-368 ALASS
+368 
-373 FYACAMEMSREQKQV
+373 
-388 RMFGGKKMTLK
+388 MTLK

-413 AVEQQTSK
+413 AVEQRSSK

-435 SALNDQINNPGL
+435 SALNDQINNPGK

-491 NPNIGGWGN
+491 KPNIDGWGN

-661 KALASQNYEQHMS
+661 KALASQNYEQHLS
-674 QEETTTQSMGIK
+674 QEETTTQSMGIKILAQNQTASTIFKNTFAFPHTINVGSSDIVLSIGLAPKDEISLIFMLAVPENLLPNWESDLVKVYDMIFEIVGKPELQYEILKMENLEQLQGLLKRKGLII

>member
-1 MAKGNNLQD
+1 MAQGNKYQKF
-10 LSQIDYCLQQYYSKY
+10 SEIDYCIRQYFNKY
-25 MAVTLLQERKKILQE
+25 MASTITQE
-40 QKNAAIKLNESLQR
+40 QAKLKDGQTIDYMMEQCKKRWNKDGKLNHDTKTFVNAFHRNLVALYGNKQSAQL
-54 LPNFGAA
+54 LAYA
-61 SNSFTKLND
+61 KAYVNS
-70 AEQLTKKSLDELAA
+70 
-84 RTSERWFKDPKI
+84 R
-96 VKDYSVFV
+96 
-104 TSFYE
+104 YE
-109 SLVAKNGGRDSKAL
+109 SLT
-123 ENYANNYCANRLQ
+123 
-136 KLMVE
+136 VE
-141 QLAREQVPAN
+141 HLARKKVPQSSAE
-151 TATYIAKKAFSE
+151 YIAKKMFSE
-163 SILGMGNFGSLKKG
+163 SLIGFGADLASKKDDLGDKVKEKAEELYKPSALEVGAGYVGAAAIDTAITGGAGGIATAATKG
-177 AIGQKVDEQAEKY
+177 AAVASAKMAASLTAK
-190 YNPSVVSKTAGT
+190 NVSKTMATDLAIRGAIYGAGK
-202 IAGYGIDAALT
+202 GIDAYLDEDNYGSLVFGDKDA
-213 PGGVGKATSSV
+213 
-224 AKGVVKV
+224 VK
-231 SQKAAGWWLTDKICQ
+231 KIQ
-246 GGLHIYGKLW
+246 GGSYQYKKG
-256 GTEDEEKKDNRTIFG
+256 GTE
-271 DENASAK
+271 
-278 IQAGAKRYKKNGTEL
+278 Y
-293 MMNINSGLAKKI
+293 INSLNGQLNKKI
-305 KLPPPNTSLTIKKES
+305 KTPSLNTSSIIKKES
-320 NALLAEHKGN
+320 NALLVANKGN
-330 SQKLLSTIKSNLSKQ
+330 STKLLNTISSNFSKQ
-345 SVPFNGNS
+345 CISFKENS
-353 KVPAWMLSNSSKQNR
+353 KIPGWMLNNSAKQNR

-413 AVEQQTSK
+413 AVEQRSSK

-435 SALNDQINNPGL
+435 SALNDQINNPGK

-457 PQATPTASP
+457 PQAPPTASP

-592 VAKTYKVYPDEPL
+592 VSKTYKVYPDEPL

-610 NPAMKGSSMIATIDG
+610 NPAMKGSSMIATVDG

-674 QEETTTQSMGIK
+674 QEETTIQSMGIK

>member
-1 MAKGNNLQD
+1 MAQGNKYQKF
-10 LSQIDYCLQQYYSKY
+10 SEIDYCIRQYFNKY
-25 MAVTLLQERKKILQE
+25 MASTITQE
-40 QKNAAIKLNESLQR
+40 QAKLKDGQTIDYMMEQCKKRWNKDGKLNHDTKTFVNAFHRNLVALYGNKQSAQL
-54 LPNFGAA
+54 LAYA
-61 SNSFTKLND
+61 KAYVNS
-70 AEQLTKKSLDELAA
+70 
-84 RTSERWFKDPKI
+84 R
-96 VKDYSVFV
+96 
-104 TSFYE
+104 YE
-109 SLVAKNGGRDSKAL
+109 SLT
-123 ENYANNYCANRLQ
+123 
-136 KLMVE
+136 VE
-141 QLAREQVPAN
+141 HLARKKVSQSSAE
-151 TATYIAKKAFSE
+151 YIAKKMFSE
-163 SILGMGNFGSLKKG
+163 SLIGFGADLASKKDDLGDKVKEKAEELYKPSALEVGAGYVGAAAIDTAITGGVGGIATAATKG
-177 AIGQKVDEQAEKY
+177 AAVASAKMAASLTAK
-190 YNPSVVSKTAGT
+190 NVSKTMATDLAIRGAIYGAGK
-202 IAGYGIDAALT
+202 GIDAYLDEDNYGSLVFGDKDA
-213 PGGVGKATSSV
+213 
-224 AKGVVKV
+224 VK
-231 SQKAAGWWLTDKICQ
+231 KIQ
-246 GGLHIYGKLW
+246 GGSYQYKKG
-256 GTEDEEKKDNRTIFG
+256 GTE
-271 DENASAK
+271 
-278 IQAGAKRYKKNGTEL
+278 Y
-293 MMNINSGLAKKI
+293 INSLNGQLNKKI
-305 KLPPPNTSLTIKKES
+305 KTPSLNTSSIIKKES
-320 NALLAEHKGN
+320 NALLVANKGN
-330 SQKLLSTIKSNLSKQ
+330 STKLLNTISSNFSKQ
-345 SVPFNGNS
+345 CISFKENS
-353 KVPAWMLSNSSKQNR
+353 KIPGWMLNNSAKQNR

-413 AVEQQTSK
+413 AVEQRSSK

-435 SALNDQINNPGL
+435 SALNDQINNPGK

-491 NPNIGGWGN
+491 KPNIDGWGN
-500 AFESLGLNG
+500 VFESLGLNG

-558 SPLLKLLLIGFGGA
+558 NPLLKLLLIGFGGA

>member
-1 MAKGNNLQD
+1 MAQGNKYQKF
-10 LSQIDYCLQQYYSKY
+10 SEIDYCIRQYFNKY
-25 MAVTLLQERKKILQE
+25 MASTITQE
-40 QKNAAIKLNESLQR
+40 QAKLKDGQTIDYMMEQCKKRWNKDGKLNHDTKTFVNAFHRNLVALYGNKQSAQL
-54 LPNFGAA
+54 LAYA
-61 SNSFTKLND
+61 KAYVNS
-70 AEQLTKKSLDELAA
+70 
-84 RTSERWFKDPKI
+84 R
-96 VKDYSVFV
+96 
-104 TSFYE
+104 YE
-109 SLVAKNGGRDSKAL
+109 SLT
-123 ENYANNYCANRLQ
+123 
-136 KLMVE
+136 VE
-141 QLAREQVPAN
+141 HLARKKVPQSSAE
-151 TATYIAKKAFSE
+151 YIAKKMFSE
-163 SILGMGNFGSLKKG
+163 SLIGFGADLASKKDDLGDKVKEKAEELYKPSALEVGAGYVGAAAIDTAITGGVGGIATAATKG
-177 AIGQKVDEQAEKY
+177 AAVASAKMAASLTAK
-190 YNPSVVSKTAGT
+190 NVSKTMATDLAIRGAIYGAGK
-202 IAGYGIDAALT
+202 GIDAYLDEDNYGSLVFGDKDA
-213 PGGVGKATSSV
+213 
-224 AKGVVKV
+224 VK
-231 SQKAAGWWLTDKICQ
+231 KIQ
-246 GGLHIYGKLW
+246 GGSYQYKKG
-256 GTEDEEKKDNRTIFG
+256 GTE
-271 DENASAK
+271 
-278 IQAGAKRYKKNGTEL
+278 Y
-293 MMNINSGLAKKI
+293 INSLNGQLNKKI
-305 KLPPPNTSLTIKKES
+305 KTPSLNTSSIIKKES

-413 AVEQQTSK
+413 AVEQRSSK

-435 SALNDQINNPGL
+435 SALNDQINNPGK

-491 NPNIGGWGN
+491 KPNIDGWGN

-592 VAKTYKVYPDEPL
+592 VSKTYKVYPDEPL

-610 NPAMKGSSMIATIDG
+610 NPAMKGSSMIATVDG

-674 QEETTTQSMGIK
+674 QEETTIQSMGIK

>member
-1 MAKGNNLQD
+1 
-10 LSQIDYCLQQYYSKY
+10 
-25 MAVTLLQERKKILQE
+25 
-40 QKNAAIKLNESLQR
+40 
-54 LPNFGAA
+54 
-61 SNSFTKLND
+61 
-70 AEQLTKKSLDELAA
+70 
-84 RTSERWFKDPKI
+84 
-96 VKDYSVFV
+96 
-104 TSFYE
+104 
-109 SLVAKNGGRDSKAL
+109 
-123 ENYANNYCANRLQ
+123 
-136 KLMVE
+136 
-141 QLAREQVPAN
+141 
-151 TATYIAKKAFSE
+151 
-163 SILGMGNFGSLKKG
+163 
-177 AIGQKVDEQAEKY
+177 
-190 YNPSVVSKTAGT
+190 
-202 IAGYGIDAALT
+202 
-213 PGGVGKATSSV
+213 
-224 AKGVVKV
+224 
-231 SQKAAGWWLTDKICQ
+231 
-246 GGLHIYGKLW
+246 
-256 GTEDEEKKDNRTIFG
+256 
-271 DENASAK
+271 
-278 IQAGAKRYKKNGTEL
+278 
-293 MMNINSGLAKKI
+293 
-305 KLPPPNTSLTIKKES
+305 
-320 NALLAEHKGN
+320 
-330 SQKLLSTIKSNLSKQ
+330 
-345 SVPFNGNS
+345 
-353 KVPAWMLSNSSKQNR
+353 MLSNSSKQNR

-413 AVEQQTSK
+413 AVEQRSSK

-435 SALNDQINNPGL
+435 SAINDQINNPGK

-491 NPNIGGWGN
+491 KPNIDGWGN

-610 NPAMKGSSMIATIDG
+610 NPAMKGSSMIATVDG

-674 QEETTTQSMGIK
+674 QEETTIQSMGIK

>member
-1 MAKGNNLQD
+1 MAQGNKYQKF
-10 LSQIDYCLQQYYSKY
+10 SEIDYCIRQYFNKY
-25 MAVTLLQERKKILQE
+25 MASTITQE
-40 QKNAAIKLNESLQR
+40 QAKLKDGQTVDYMMEQCKKRWNKDGKLNHDTKTFVNAFHRNLVALYGNKQSAQL
-54 LPNFGAA
+54 LTYAKA
-61 SNSFTKLND
+61 YVNS
-70 AEQLTKKSLDELAA
+70 
-84 RTSERWFKDPKI
+84 R
-96 VKDYSVFV
+96 
-104 TSFYE
+104 YE
-109 SLVAKNGGRDSKAL
+109 SLT
-123 ENYANNYCANRLQ
+123 
-136 KLMVE
+136 VE
-141 QLAREQVPAN
+141 HLARKKVPQSSAE
-151 TATYIAKKAFSE
+151 YIAKKMFSE
-163 SILGMGNFGSLKKG
+163 SLIGFGADLASKKDDLGDKVKEKAEELYKPSALEVGAGYVGAAAIDTAITGGVGGIATAATKG
-177 AIGQKVDEQAEKY
+177 AAVASAKMAASLTAK
-190 YNPSVVSKTAGT
+190 NVSKTMATDLAIRGAIYGAGK
-202 IAGYGIDAALT
+202 GIDAYLDEDNYGSLVFGDKDA
-213 PGGVGKATSSV
+213 
-224 AKGVVKV
+224 VK
-231 SQKAAGWWLTDKICQ
+231 KIQ
-246 GGLHIYGKLW
+246 GGSYQYKKG
-256 GTEDEEKKDNRTIFG
+256 GTE
-271 DENASAK
+271 
-278 IQAGAKRYKKNGTEL
+278 Y
-293 MMNINSGLAKKI
+293 INSLNGQLNKKI
-305 KLPPPNTSLTIKKES
+305 KTPSLNTSSIIKKES
-320 NALLAEHKGN
+320 NALLVANKGN
-330 SQKLLSTIKSNLSKQ
+330 STKLLNTISSNFSKQ
-345 SVPFNGNS
+345 CISFKENS
-353 KVPAWMLSNSSKQNR
+353 KIPGWMLNNSAKQNR

-413 AVEQQTSK
+413 AVEQRSSK

-435 SALNDQINNPGL
+435 SALNDQINNPGK

-558 SPLLKLLLIGFGGA
+558 NPLLKLLLIGFGGA

>member
-1 MAKGNNLQD
+1 MAQGNKYQKF
-10 LSQIDYCLQQYYSKY
+10 SEIDYCIRQYFNKY
-25 MAVTLLQERKKILQE
+25 MASTITQE
-40 QKNAAIKLNESLQR
+40 QAKLKDGQTIDYMMEQCKKRWNKDGKLNHDTKTFVNAFHRNLVALYGNKQSAQL
-54 LPNFGAA
+54 LTYAKA
-61 SNSFTKLND
+61 YVNS
-70 AEQLTKKSLDELAA
+70 
-84 RTSERWFKDPKI
+84 R
-96 VKDYSVFV
+96 
-104 TSFYE
+104 YE
-109 SLVAKNGGRDSKAL
+109 SLT
-123 ENYANNYCANRLQ
+123 
-136 KLMVE
+136 VE
-141 QLAREQVPAN
+141 HLARKKVPQSSAE
-151 TATYIAKKAFSE
+151 YIAKKMFSE
-163 SILGMGNFGSLKKG
+163 SLIGFGADLASKKDDLGDKVKEKAEELYKPSALEVGAGYVGAAAIDTAITGGVGGIATAATKG
-177 AIGQKVDEQAEKY
+177 AAVASAKMAASLTAK
-190 YNPSVVSKTAGT
+190 NVSKTMATDLAIRGAIYGAGK
-202 IAGYGIDAALT
+202 GIDAYLDEDNYGSLVFGDKDA
-213 PGGVGKATSSV
+213 
-224 AKGVVKV
+224 VK
-231 SQKAAGWWLTDKICQ
+231 KIQ
-246 GGLHIYGKLW
+246 GGSYQYKKG
-256 GTEDEEKKDNRTIFG
+256 GTE
-271 DENASAK
+271 
-278 IQAGAKRYKKNGTEL
+278 Y
-293 MMNINSGLAKKI
+293 INSLNGQLNKKI
-305 KLPPPNTSLTIKKES
+305 KTPSLNTSSIIKKES
-320 NALLAEHKGN
+320 NALLVANKGN
-330 SQKLLSTIKSNLSKQ
+330 STKLLNTISSNFSKQ
-345 SVPFNGNS
+345 CISFKENS
-353 KVPAWMLSNSSKQNR
+353 KIPGWMLNNSAKQNR

-413 AVEQQTSK
+413 AVEQRSSK

-435 SALNDQINNPGL
+435 SALNDQINTPGK
-447 SSIRKHPTSS
+447 SSIRKRATSS
-457 PQATPTASP
+457 SQATPVASP

>member
-1 MAKGNNLQD
+1 MAQGNKYQKF
-10 LSQIDYCLQQYYSKY
+10 SEIDYCIRQYFNKY
-25 MAVTLLQERKKILQE
+25 MASTITQE
-40 QKNAAIKLNESLQR
+40 QAKLKDGQTVDYMMEQCKKRWNKDGKLNHDTKTFVNAFHRNLVALYGNKQSAQL
-54 LPNFGAA
+54 LAYA
-61 SNSFTKLND
+61 KAYVNS
-70 AEQLTKKSLDELAA
+70 
-84 RTSERWFKDPKI
+84 R
-96 VKDYSVFV
+96 
-104 TSFYE
+104 YE
-109 SLVAKNGGRDSKAL
+109 SLT
-123 ENYANNYCANRLQ
+123 
-136 KLMVE
+136 VE
-141 QLAREQVPAN
+141 HLARKKVPQSSAE
-151 TATYIAKKAFSE
+151 YIAKKMFSE
-163 SILGMGNFGSLKKG
+163 SLIGFGADLASKKDDLGDKVKEKAEELYKPSALEVGAGYVGAAAIDTAITGGVGGIATAATKG
-177 AIGQKVDEQAEKY
+177 AAVASAKMAASLTAK
-190 YNPSVVSKTAGT
+190 NVSKTMATDLAIRGAIYGAGK
-202 IAGYGIDAALT
+202 GIDAYLDEDNYGSLVFGDKDA
-213 PGGVGKATSSV
+213 
-224 AKGVVKV
+224 VK
-231 SQKAAGWWLTDKICQ
+231 KIQ
-246 GGLHIYGKLW
+246 GGSYQYKKG
-256 GTEDEEKKDNRTIFG
+256 GTE
-271 DENASAK
+271 
-278 IQAGAKRYKKNGTEL
+278 Y
-293 MMNINSGLAKKI
+293 INSLNGQLNKKI
-305 KLPPPNTSLTIKKES
+305 KTPSLNTSSIIKKES
-320 NALLAEHKGN
+320 NALLVANKGN
-330 SQKLLSTIKSNLSKQ
+330 STKLLNTISSNFSKQ
-345 SVPFNGNS
+345 CISFKENS
-353 KVPAWMLSNSSKQNR
+353 KIPGWMLNNSAKQNR

-413 AVEQQTSK
+413 AVEQRSSK

-435 SALNDQINNPGL
+435 SALNDQINNPGK

-491 NPNIGGWGN
+491 KPNIDGWGN

-558 SPLLKLLLIGFGGA
+558 NPLLKLLLIGFGGA

>member
-1 MAKGNNLQD
+1 MAQGNKYQKF
-10 LSQIDYCLQQYYSKY
+10 SEIDYCIRQYFNKY
-25 MAVTLLQERKKILQE
+25 MASTITQE
-40 QKNAAIKLNESLQR
+40 QAKLKDGQTIDYMMEQCKKRWNKDGKLNHDTKTFVNAFHRNLVALYGNKQSAQL
-54 LPNFGAA
+54 LAYA
-61 SNSFTKLND
+61 KAYVNS
-70 AEQLTKKSLDELAA
+70 
-84 RTSERWFKDPKI
+84 R
-96 VKDYSVFV
+96 
-104 TSFYE
+104 YE
-109 SLVAKNGGRDSKAL
+109 SLT
-123 ENYANNYCANRLQ
+123 
-136 KLMVE
+136 VE
-141 QLAREQVPAN
+141 HLARKKVPQSSAE
-151 TATYIAKKAFSE
+151 YIAKKMFSE
-163 SILGMGNFGSLKKG
+163 SLIGFGADLASKKDDLGDKVKEKAEELYKPSALEVGAGYVGAAAIDTAITGGVGGIATAATKG
-177 AIGQKVDEQAEKY
+177 AAVASAKMAASLTAK
-190 YNPSVVSKTAGT
+190 NVSKTMATDLAIRGAIYGAGK
-202 IAGYGIDAALT
+202 GIDAYLDEDNYGSLVFGDKDA
-213 PGGVGKATSSV
+213 
-224 AKGVVKV
+224 VK
-231 SQKAAGWWLTDKICQ
+231 KIQ
-246 GGLHIYGKLW
+246 GGSYQYKKG
-256 GTEDEEKKDNRTIFG
+256 GTE
-271 DENASAK
+271 
-278 IQAGAKRYKKNGTEL
+278 Y
-293 MMNINSGLAKKI
+293 INSLNGQLNKKI
-305 KLPPPNTSLTIKKES
+305 KTPSLNTSSIIKKES
-320 NALLAEHKGN
+320 NALLVANKGN
-330 SQKLLSTIKSNLSKQ
+330 STKLLNTISSNFSKQ
-345 SVPFNGNS
+345 CISFKENS
-353 KVPAWMLSNSSKQNR
+353 KIPGWMLNNSAKQNR

-413 AVEQQTSK
+413 AVEQRSSK

-435 SALNDQINNPGL
+435 SALNDQINNPGK

-491 NPNIGGWGN
+491 KPNIDGWGN

-558 SPLLKLLLIGFGGA
+558 NPLLKLLLIGFGGA

>member
-1 MAKGNNLQD
+1 MAQGNKYQKF
-10 LSQIDYCLQQYYSKY
+10 SEIDYCIRQYFNKY
-25 MAVTLLQERKKILQE
+25 MASTITQE
-40 QKNAAIKLNESLQR
+40 QAKLKDGQTIDYMMEQCKKRWNKDGKLNHDTKTFVNAFHRNLVALYGNKQSAQL
-54 LPNFGAA
+54 LTYAKA
-61 SNSFTKLND
+61 YVNS
-70 AEQLTKKSLDELAA
+70 
-84 RTSERWFKDPKI
+84 R
-96 VKDYSVFV
+96 
-104 TSFYE
+104 YE
-109 SLVAKNGGRDSKAL
+109 SLT
-123 ENYANNYCANRLQ
+123 
-136 KLMVE
+136 VE
-141 QLAREQVPAN
+141 HLARKKVPQSSAE
-151 TATYIAKKAFSE
+151 YIAKKMFSE
-163 SILGMGNFGSLKKG
+163 SLIGFGADLASKKDDLGDKVKEKAEELYKPSALEVGAGYVGAAAIDTAITGGVGGIATAATKG
-177 AIGQKVDEQAEKY
+177 AAVASAKMAASLTAK
-190 YNPSVVSKTAGT
+190 NVSKTMATDLAIRGAIYGAGK
-202 IAGYGIDAALT
+202 GIDAYLDEDNYGSLVFGDKDA
-213 PGGVGKATSSV
+213 
-224 AKGVVKV
+224 VK
-231 SQKAAGWWLTDKICQ
+231 KIQ
-246 GGLHIYGKLW
+246 GGSYQYKKG
-256 GTEDEEKKDNRTIFG
+256 GTE
-271 DENASAK
+271 
-278 IQAGAKRYKKNGTEL
+278 Y
-293 MMNINSGLAKKI
+293 INSLNGQLNKKI
-305 KLPPPNTSLTIKKES
+305 KTPSLNTSSIIKKES
-320 NALLAEHKGN
+320 NALLVANKGN
-330 SQKLLSTIKSNLSKQ
+330 STKLLNTISSNFSKQ
-345 SVPFNGNS
+345 CISFKENS
-353 KVPAWMLSNSSKQNR
+353 KIPGWMLNNSAKQNR

-413 AVEQQTSK
+413 AVEQRSSK

-435 SALNDQINNPGL
+435 SALNDQINNPGK

-558 SPLLKLLLIGFGGA
+558 NPLLKLLLIGFGGA

>member
-1 MAKGNNLQD
+1 MAQGNKYQKF
-10 LSQIDYCLQQYYSKY
+10 SEIDYCIRQYFNKY
-25 MAVTLLQERKKILQE
+25 MASTITQE
-40 QKNAAIKLNESLQR
+40 QAKLKDGQTIDYMMEQCKKRWNKDGKLNHDTKTFVNAFHRNLVALYGNKQSAQL
-54 LPNFGAA
+54 LAYA
-61 SNSFTKLND
+61 KAYVNS
-70 AEQLTKKSLDELAA
+70 
-84 RTSERWFKDPKI
+84 R
-96 VKDYSVFV
+96 
-104 TSFYE
+104 YE
-109 SLVAKNGGRDSKAL
+109 SLT
-123 ENYANNYCANRLQ
+123 
-136 KLMVE
+136 VE
-141 QLAREQVPAN
+141 HLARKKVPQSSAE
-151 TATYIAKKAFSE
+151 YIAKKMFSE
-163 SILGMGNFGSLKKG
+163 SLIGFGADLASKKDDLGDKVKEKAEELYKPSALEVGAGYVGAAAIDTAITGGVGGIATAATKG
-177 AIGQKVDEQAEKY
+177 AAVASAKMAASLTAK
-190 YNPSVVSKTAGT
+190 NVSKTMATDLAIRGAIYGAGK
-202 IAGYGIDAALT
+202 GIDAYLDEDNYGSLVFGDKDA
-213 PGGVGKATSSV
+213 
-224 AKGVVKV
+224 VK
-231 SQKAAGWWLTDKICQ
+231 KIQ
-246 GGLHIYGKLW
+246 GGSYQYKKG
-256 GTEDEEKKDNRTIFG
+256 GTE
-271 DENASAK
+271 
-278 IQAGAKRYKKNGTEL
+278 Y
-293 MMNINSGLAKKI
+293 INSLNGQLNKKI
-305 KLPPPNTSLTIKKES
+305 KTPSLNTSSIIKKES
-320 NALLAEHKGN
+320 NALLVANKGN
-330 SQKLLSTIKSNLSKQ
+330 STKLLNTISSNFSKQ
-345 SVPFNGNS
+345 CISFKENS
-353 KVPAWMLSNSSKQNR
+353 KIPGWMLNNSAKQNR

-388 RMFGGKKMTLK
+388 RMLGGKKMTLK

-413 AVEQQTSK
+413 AVEQRSSK

-435 SALNDQINNPGL
+435 SALNDQINNPGK

-491 NPNIGGWGN
+491 KPNIDGWGN

-558 SPLLKLLLIGFGGA
+558 NPLLKLLLIGFGGA

>member
-1 MAKGNNLQD
+1 M
-10 LSQIDYCLQQYYSKY
+10 I
-25 MAVTLLQERKKILQE
+25 
-40 QKNAAIKLNESLQR
+40 
-54 LPNFGAA
+54 
-61 SNSFTKLND
+61 
-70 AEQLTKKSLDELAA
+70 
-84 RTSERWFKDPKI
+84 
-96 VKDYSVFV
+96 
-104 TSFYE
+104 
-109 SLVAKNGGRDSKAL
+109 
-123 ENYANNYCANRLQ
+123 
-136 KLMVE
+136 
-141 QLAREQVPAN
+141 
-151 TATYIAKKAFSE
+151 
-163 SILGMGNFGSLKKG
+163 
-177 AIGQKVDEQAEKY
+177 
-190 YNPSVVSKTAGT
+190 
-202 IAGYGIDAALT
+202 
-213 PGGVGKATSSV
+213 
-224 AKGVVKV
+224 
-231 SQKAAGWWLTDKICQ
+231 TDKICQ

-271 DENASAK
+271 NENASAK

-330 SQKLLSTIKSNLSKQ
+330 SQKLLSTIKNNLSKHC
-345 SVPFNGNS
+345 VPFNGNS

-373 FYACAMEMSREQKQV
+373 FYACALEMSREQKQV

-413 AVEQQTSK
+413 AVEQRSSK

-435 SALNDQINNPGL
+435 SALNDQINNPGQ

-491 NPNIGGWGN
+491 KPNIDGWGN

>member
-1 MAKGNNLQD
+1 MAQGNKYQKF
-10 LSQIDYCLQQYYSKY
+10 SEIDYCIRQYFNKY
-25 MAVTLLQERKKILQE
+25 MASTITQE
-40 QKNAAIKLNESLQR
+40 QAKLKDGQTIDYMMEQCKKRWNKDGKLNHDTKTFVNAFHRNLVALYGNKQSAQL
-54 LPNFGAA
+54 LAYA
-61 SNSFTKLND
+61 KAYVNS
-70 AEQLTKKSLDELAA
+70 
-84 RTSERWFKDPKI
+84 R
-96 VKDYSVFV
+96 
-104 TSFYE
+104 YE
-109 SLVAKNGGRDSKAL
+109 SLT
-123 ENYANNYCANRLQ
+123 
-136 KLMVE
+136 VE
-141 QLAREQVPAN
+141 HLARKKVPQSSAE
-151 TATYIAKKAFSE
+151 YIAKKMFSE
-163 SILGMGNFGSLKKG
+163 SLIGFGADLASKKDDLGDKVKEKAEELYKPSALEVGAGYVGAAAIDTAITGGVGGIATAATKG
-177 AIGQKVDEQAEKY
+177 AAVASAKMAASLTAK
-190 YNPSVVSKTAGT
+190 NVSKTMATDLAIRGAIYGAGK
-202 IAGYGIDAALT
+202 GIDAYLDEDNYGSLVFGDKDA
-213 PGGVGKATSSV
+213 
-224 AKGVVKV
+224 VK
-231 SQKAAGWWLTDKICQ
+231 KIQ
-246 GGLHIYGKLW
+246 GGSYQYKKG
-256 GTEDEEKKDNRTIFG
+256 GTE
-271 DENASAK
+271 
-278 IQAGAKRYKKNGTEL
+278 Y
-293 MMNINSGLAKKI
+293 INSLNGQLNKKI
-305 KLPPPNTSLTIKKES
+305 KTPSLNTSSIIKKES

-330 SQKLLSTIKSNLSKQ
+330 SQKLLSTIKNNLSKQ
-345 SVPFNGNS
+345 CVPFNGNS

-373 FYACAMEMSREQKQV
+373 FYACALEMSREQKQV

-413 AVEQQTSK
+413 AVEQRSSK

-435 SALNDQINNPGL
+435 SALNDQINNPGK

-491 NPNIGGWGN
+491 KPNIDGWGN

-558 SPLLKLLLIGFGGA
+558 NPLLKLLLIGFGGA

-592 VAKTYKVYPDEPL
+592 VSKTYKVYPDEPL

-610 NPAMKGSSMIATIDG
+610 NPAMKGSSMIATVDG

-674 QEETTTQSMGIK
+674 QEETTIQSMGIK

>member
-1 MAKGNNLQD
+1 MAQGNKYQKF
-10 LSQIDYCLQQYYSKY
+10 SEIDYCIRQYFNKY
-25 MAVTLLQERKKILQE
+25 MASTITQE
-40 QKNAAIKLNESLQR
+40 QAKLKDGQTIDYMMEQCKKRWNKDGKLNHDTKTFVNAFHRNLVALYGNKQSAQL
-54 LPNFGAA
+54 LAYA
-61 SNSFTKLND
+61 KAYVNS
-70 AEQLTKKSLDELAA
+70 
-84 RTSERWFKDPKI
+84 R
-96 VKDYSVFV
+96 
-104 TSFYE
+104 YE
-109 SLVAKNGGRDSKAL
+109 SLT
-123 ENYANNYCANRLQ
+123 
-136 KLMVE
+136 VE
-141 QLAREQVPAN
+141 HLARKKVPQSSAE
-151 TATYIAKKAFSE
+151 YIAKKMFSE
-163 SILGMGNFGSLKKG
+163 SLIGFGADLASKKDDLGDKVKEKAEELYKPSALEVGAGYVGAAAIDTAITGGVGGIATAATKG
-177 AIGQKVDEQAEKY
+177 AAVASAKMAASLTAK
-190 YNPSVVSKTAGT
+190 NVSKTMATDLAIRGAIYGAGK
-202 IAGYGIDAALT
+202 GIDAYLDEDNYGSLVFGDKDA
-213 PGGVGKATSSV
+213 
-224 AKGVVKV
+224 VK
-231 SQKAAGWWLTDKICQ
+231 KIQ
-246 GGLHIYGKLW
+246 GGSYQYKKG
-256 GTEDEEKKDNRTIFG
+256 GTE
-271 DENASAK
+271 
-278 IQAGAKRYKKNGTEL
+278 Y
-293 MMNINSGLAKKI
+293 INSLNGQLNKKI
-305 KLPPPNTSLTIKKES
+305 KTPSLNTSSIIKKES
-320 NALLAEHKGN
+320 NALLVANKGN
-330 SQKLLSTIKSNLSKQ
+330 STKLLNTISSNFSKQ
-345 SVPFNGNS
+345 CISFKENS
-353 KVPAWMLSNSSKQNR
+353 KIPGWMLNNSAKQNR

-413 AVEQQTSK
+413 AVEQRSSK
-421 NAAHAQKGTWDKNM
+421 NTPSTQKGTWDKNM
-435 SALNDQINNPGL
+435 SALNDQINNPGK

-491 NPNIGGWGN
+491 KPNIDGWGN

-558 SPLLKLLLIGFGGA
+558 SPLLKLLLVGFGGA

-592 VAKTYKVYPDEPL
+592 VSKTYKVYPDEPL

-651 NAVLRKYDEN
+651 NAILRKYDEN

>member
-1 MAKGNNLQD
+1 MAQGNKYQKF
-10 LSQIDYCLQQYYSKY
+10 SEIDYCIRQYFNKN
-25 MAVTLLQERKKILQE
+25 MASTITQE
-40 QKNAAIKLNESLQR
+40 QAKLKDGQTIDYMMEQCKKRWNKDGKLNHDTKTFVNAFHRNLVALYGNKQSAQL
-54 LPNFGAA
+54 LAYA
-61 SNSFTKLND
+61 KAYVNS
-70 AEQLTKKSLDELAA
+70 
-84 RTSERWFKDPKI
+84 R
-96 VKDYSVFV
+96 
-104 TSFYE
+104 YE
-109 SLVAKNGGRDSKAL
+109 SLT
-123 ENYANNYCANRLQ
+123 
-136 KLMVE
+136 VE
-141 QLAREQVPAN
+141 HLARKKVPQSSAE
-151 TATYIAKKAFSE
+151 YIAKKMFSE
-163 SILGMGNFGSLKKG
+163 SLIGFGADLASKKDDLGDKVKEKAEELYKPSALEVGAGYVGAAAIDTAITGGVGGIATAATKG
-177 AIGQKVDEQAEKY
+177 AAVASAKMAASLTAK
-190 YNPSVVSKTAGT
+190 NVSKTMATDLAIRGAIYGAGK
-202 IAGYGIDAALT
+202 GIDAYLDEDNYGSLVFGDKDA
-213 PGGVGKATSSV
+213 
-224 AKGVVKV
+224 VK
-231 SQKAAGWWLTDKICQ
+231 KIQ
-246 GGLHIYGKLW
+246 GGSYQYKKG
-256 GTEDEEKKDNRTIFG
+256 GTE
-271 DENASAK
+271 
-278 IQAGAKRYKKNGTEL
+278 Y
-293 MMNINSGLAKKI
+293 INSLNGQLNKKI
-305 KLPPPNTSLTIKKES
+305 KTPSLNTSSIIKKES
-320 NALLAEHKGN
+320 NALLVANKGN
-330 SQKLLSTIKSNLSKQ
+330 STKLLNTISSNFSKQ
-345 SVPFNGNS
+345 CISFKENS
-353 KVPAWMLSNSSKQNR
+353 KIPGWMLNNSAKQNR

-413 AVEQQTSK
+413 AVEQRSSK

-435 SALNDQINNPGL
+435 SALNDQINNPGK

-592 VAKTYKVYPDEPL
+592 VSKTYKVYPDEPL

-610 NPAMKGSSMIATIDG
+610 NPAMKGSSMIATVDG

-674 QEETTTQSMGIK
+674 QEETTIQSMGIK